1 MAKRDQFYWIEALC
15 NRPVHQIEPHP
26 TSWQY
31 PLINYLDQKHY
42 VPEHD
47 GLESIHNLRI
57 IGAQVVF
64 SVGQS
69 QSTLQQITLEVSK
82 DFIRLICVYLGK
94 FLCCFI
100 SWELDLTYV
109 NGF

>member
-1 MAKRDQFYWIEALC
+1 M
-15 NRPVHQIEPHP
+15 
-26 TSWQY
+26 
-31 PLINYLDQKHY
+31 
-42 VPEHD
+42 PEHD

-82 DFIRLICVYLGK
+82 DFIRLICVLRK
-94 FLCCFI
+94 VSLL
-100 SWELDLTYV
+100 LDLPGIRPQGYLCKWV
-109 NGF
+109 LGR

>member
-1 MAKRDQFYWIEALC
+1 M
-15 NRPVHQIEPHP
+15 
-26 TSWQY
+26 
-31 PLINYLDQKHY
+31 
-42 VPEHD
+42 PEHD

-82 DFIRLICVYLGK
+82 DFIRLICVLRK
-94 FLCCFI
+94 VSLL
-100 SWELDLTYV
+100 LDLLGIRPQGHLCKWILGRQDVTLYILYC
-109 NGF
+109 NR

>member
-1 MAKRDQFYWIEALC
+1 M
-15 NRPVHQIEPHP
+15 
-26 TSWQY
+26 
-31 PLINYLDQKHY
+31 
-42 VPEHD
+42 PEHD

-69 QSTLQQITLEVSK
+69 QSTLQQITLKVSK
-82 DFIRLICVYLGK
+82 DFIRLICVYNLGK

-100 SWELDLTYV
+100 SWELDLKVAYV

>member
-1 MAKRDQFYWIEALC
+1 
-15 NRPVHQIEPHP
+15 
-26 TSWQY
+26 
-31 PLINYLDQKHY
+31 

-47 GLESIHNLRI
+47 GLESIHNLGI

-69 QSTLQQITLEVSK
+69 QSTLQQISLEVSK
-82 DFIRLICVYLGK
+82 DFIRLICVLRKVSLLFDLG
-94 FLCCFI
+94 FG
-100 SWELDLTYV
+100 SEVNYV